1 MYNLI
6 IIYKKGTDLFSH
18 IEYFDETARNI
29 FFKSGNTCIF
39 NSTILSL
46 FISRLNCIFIN
57 HSSAVANGIA

>member
-46 FISRLNCIFIN
+46 FISDDRYCLLSFLKITDFMIT
-57 HSSAVANGIA
+57 